1 MTEFRSWN
9 SKTMLFQITT
19 LLLICLLQNTVGFS
33 QTPGGIKQEVT
44 PLNEI
49 KPYAKGDGVSDL
61 IGDTVTV
68 GGIASIASGVLHENY
83 LQIFI
88 QQDST
93 GISLFSESFDKPVN
107 PGDSILARGVVQEYY
122 GLTEINVL
130 DYEVFSDT
138 RKQPLQISLAEAI
151 DNLAKYEGMLV
162 GGTGTVIGKGDRFNG
177 KYLMISPEGI
187 PDKSIMI
194 YVTNFHSRYQD
205 FDFESIS
212 IGDDLQVAGILS
224 LYNPDT
230 RGEEGNTYKI
240 HLRTSKDLTII
251 GISRSQMI
259 LWGSLGL
266 LVFIL
271 VAGWIISLRSTVQ
284 SKTKELKD
292 SVEEKEVLLK
302 EIHHRVKN
310 NLAIMSGL
318 FELQLDA
325 TENAETK
332 KALRNSQSR
341 LKSMALVHDKLY
353 NTSSLTEIEMSHYI
367 KELVQSLRN
376 TFVGPDQ
383 DISLEFNFDDVRLD
397 IDQAIPCGLLIN
409 EIVVNAFKHG
419 FNNKKSGMI
428 KVSMKEQNGTAK
440 LIIADNGDGIP
451 DDFDIQKSSS
461 LGMMLIDTFKD
472 QLGAELEVDTDKG
485 TRFTFSFAVK

>member
-1 MTEFRSWN
+1 MTEFRSWD
-9 SKTMLFQITT
+9 SKLILFQITT
-19 LLLICLLQNTVGFS
+19 LLLIFLFQYTVGFS
-33 QTPGGIKQEVT
+33 QTTGGIRQEVT
-44 PLNEI
+44 PLKEI
-49 KPYAKGDGVSDL
+49 KPNVSDGVSDL

-83 LQIFI
+83 LQTFI

-93 GISLFSESFDKPVN
+93 GLSLFSESFNKPIN
-107 PGDSILARGVVQEYY
+107 LGDSVLARGIVQEYY

-130 DYEVFSDT
+130 EYEVFSDT
-138 RKQPLQISLAEAI
+138 RKQPLQISLSEAI
-151 DNLAKYEGMLV
+151 DHLAKYEGMLV

-177 KYLMISPEGI
+177 KYLMISPEGM

-212 IGDDLQVAGILS
+212 IGDDLQIAGILS

-230 RGEEGNTYKI
+230 RGEEERTYKI
-240 HLRTSKDLTII
+240 HLRTSDDLSII
-251 GISRSQMI
+251 GVSRSQMI

-266 LVFIL
+266 LIIL
-271 VAGWIISLRSTVQ
+271 IVAGWIISLRSTVK
-284 SKTKELKD
+284 SKTEDLKQSLEDKEI
-292 SVEEKEVLLK
+292 LLK

-318 FELQLDA
+318 FELQLDG
-325 TENAETK
+325 TENEETK

-367 KELVQSLRN
+367 RELVQSLRD

-383 DISLEFNFDDVRLD
+383 DITLEFDFDGISLD
-397 IDQAIPCGLLIN
+397 IDKAIPCGLLIN

-419 FNNKKSGMI
+419 FENKDSGVI
-428 KVSMKEQNGTAK
+428 RVSMKEQNGTAV
-440 LIIADNGDGIP
+440 LIITDNGEGIP
-451 DDFDIQKSSS
+451 DDFDIQQSSS
-461 LGMMLIDTFKD
+461 LGMMLIDTFKN
-472 QLGAELEVDTDKG
+472 QLGAELEVDTGNG
-485 TRFTFSFAVK
+485 TRFTFSFTVK